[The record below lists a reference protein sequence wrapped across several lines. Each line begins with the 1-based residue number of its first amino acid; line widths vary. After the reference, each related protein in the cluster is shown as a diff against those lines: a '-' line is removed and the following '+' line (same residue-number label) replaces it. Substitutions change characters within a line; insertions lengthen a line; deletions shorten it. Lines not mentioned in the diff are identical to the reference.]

1 MTLPTLDSRSA
12 EILKHVVEAYLE
24 TQEPLGSVT
33 LSKKLGLKLSAATI
47 RNVMSDLETAGFL
60 FSPHTS
66 AGRLP
71 TEAGL
76 RFFLNGFLEF
86 GTLSPQEEQFFE
98 DRSQMVGKNF
108 PQVMEEVILSLSGL
122 SQCAGVV
129 TAPKLETP
137 LKHME
142 FVWLGPGR
150 AMVVLISDEGMV
162 ENRILEIHPSLEAH
176 HLQEA
181 SNYLNHRLAGK
192 KLPEARLLIEKELQ
206 DHQAQL
212 DKMAAEV
219 VSKGL
224 AVWSGDREKHSLIV
238 RGQSNLLKSVRDM
251 EELDKIQSLFTALDT
266 KEAFLDLL
274 NATIDADGVQI
285 FIGSESPLFHV
296 SGCTVVVAPYTN
308 EKGLLGAIGVIGP
321 IHMNYRR
328 IIPMVD
334 YTARLLGR
342 ILGA

>member
-1 MTLPTLDSRSA
+1 
-12 EILKHVVEAYLE
+12 
-24 TQEPLGSVT
+24 
-33 LSKKLGLKLSAATI
+33 
-47 RNVMSDLETAGFL
+47 
-60 FSPHTS
+60 
-66 AGRLP
+66 
-71 TEAGL
+71 
-76 RFFLNGFLEF
+76 
-86 GTLSPQEEQFFE
+86 
-98 DRSQMVGKNF
+98 
-108 PQVMEEVILSLSGL
+108 
-122 SQCAGVV
+122 
-129 TAPKLETP
+129 
-137 LKHME
+137 ME